1 MFTIPID
8 FKVEKSSCMCE
19 TMHVHIH
26 KSHLCCSYSLCM
38 HVVFSNVFSYR
49 SGSFLLMMDVDTVK
63 GGLTLNKDF
72 YVNFGAEPDGPALA
86 HEIRYPGGDC
96 TSDIWI

>member
-1 MFTIPID
+1 MIVYDILSILMFY
-8 FKVEKSSCMCE
+8 VEVINVCTHS
-19 TMHVHIH
+19 
-26 KSHLCCSYSLCM
+26 KSHLPT
-38 HVVFSNVFSYR
+38 R
-49 SGSFLLMMDVDTVK
+49 SGSFLLMMDVDTEK

-72 YVNFGAEPDGPALA
+72 YVDFGMEPDGPSLA

>member
-1 MFTIPID
+1 MIIVPL
-8 FKVEKSSCMCE
+8 SMY
-19 TMHVHIH
+19 HVAG
-26 KSHLCCSYSLCM
+26 CSI
-38 HVVFSNVFSYR
+38 R
-49 SGSFLLMMDVDTVK
+49 KGSFLLMVDVDTVK

-72 YVNFGAEPDGPALA
+72 FVDFGTEPDGPSLA